1 MPKDCLTV
9 CAAYWPEII
18 MKLHVLFIEVAVPS
32 KQSEMSFI
40 WVLPLSTNLQ
50 FDFATIPTGWYFGT
64 VPTGW
69 YFGTVPTGWYFGT
82 VPTGWYFGTI
92 PTGWYF
98 GTVPTGWYFLFFI
111 LLYKS
116 VNRARAPE
124 LLEVPAPLVNKGN
137 NKITELR
144 TILQRES
151 QNS

>member
-1 MPKDCLTV
+1 MFCIYKKSRVFPDWRKFVDSEDNKQAFFRLEIVKKMPKGCLTV
-9 CAAYWPEII
+9 CDSLFSRTYNETACIIYWSG
-18 MKLHVLFIEVAVPS
+18 VPS

-50 FDFATIPTGWYFGT
+50 FDFA
-64 VPTGW
+64 
-69 YFGTVPTGWYFGT
+69 
-82 VPTGWYFGTI
+82 TI

-124 LLEVPAPLVNKGN
+124 LLEVPAPLV
-137 NKITELR
+137 THAELLLNFYPSW
-144 TILQRES
+144 I
-151 QNS
+151 